1 LSFVYAIA
9 FIRKKFVM
17 VRHFRR
23 RSWEMPG
30 GEVNEGETPEE
41 AIEREFREE
50 TGMEFEPI
58 STRPI
63 DGGTVFFGNAFG
75 WPRNIS
81 PEIIEVALFE
91 RLPARLSFSREE
103 YELMLQQARGT
114 LKNYIKGDFIV
125 GSTSVN

>member
-1 LSFVYAIA
+1 MSFVYAIA

-63 DGGTVFFGNAFG
+63 DGGT
-75 WPRNIS
+75 
-81 PEIIEVALFE
+81 
-91 RLPARLSFSREE
+91 LPCWRRLS
-103 YELMLQQARGT
+103 YKARS
-114 LKNYIKGDFIV
+114 KEKGR
-125 GSTSVN
+125 S